1 MRSHHAPE
9 DLLVAERRP
18 DVTHHRGRSSR
29 GGSWWPPV
37 ELPRLM
43 RAARRA
49 TFCAI
54 TRIASQAPFGRLRI
68 GGKNARGEMVEPHA
82 VLEVSDDALNLG
94 VPAMVGFQFQS
105 VIPSRSVMQ
114 P

>member
-1 MRSHHAPE
+1 
-9 DLLVAERRP
+9 
-18 DVTHHRGRSSR
+18 
-29 GGSWWPPV
+29 
-37 ELPRLM
+37 M

-68 GGKNARGEMVEPHA
+68 GGKKARGEMVEPHA
-82 VLEVSDDALNLG
+82 VLEVSDDALDLG

-105 VIPSRSVMQ
+105 VIPVSVSDAAVVAVGGAEGRLGAVRGSPLITFATWGRKIGPQ
-114 P
+114 